1 MGQHPE
7 VHLRALPQRPLLDW
21 ARVIEEA
28 TDRQGYVTGRMGATH
43 AQEEARDSCATR
55 RQLPDSTALKSRGE
69 ESGQDGM
76 PQEALSSSHVPVECF
91 DAEWTSRCVAV
102 TLAVQPALQR
112 G

>member
-21 ARVIEEA
+21 AWVIEEA

-43 AQEEARDSCATR
+43 AQEEPRESCATR
-55 RQLPDSTALKSRGE
+55 RQLPDSTALNSRGE
-69 ESGQDGM
+69 ESGKDGM
-76 PQEALSSSHVPVECF
+76 PQEALSSPHVECF

-102 TLAVQPALQR
+102 TLAVRPALQR